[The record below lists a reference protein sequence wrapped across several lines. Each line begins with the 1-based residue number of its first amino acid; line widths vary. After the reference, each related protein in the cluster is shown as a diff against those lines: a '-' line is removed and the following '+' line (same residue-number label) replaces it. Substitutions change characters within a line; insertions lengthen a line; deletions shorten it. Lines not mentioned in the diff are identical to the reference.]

1 MVSKF
6 ESGDSS
12 DEGTSIARED
22 EVDDDNDDATD
33 FKISEELLKKER
45 EYIRL
50 NREIQSKSAKIVR
63 AVEDVVREGR
73 ETLVRPVTAPCVS
86 RAAEDTIGSIPRP
99 AAGKTTRRA
108 PTGRTVT
115 AGGSKRKEG
124 TQPVASLSKSSH
136 QKEAAQSSTPLSR
149 NDSADMPEQAVES
162 QSLSG
167 LPPDV
172 TEEAIG
178 SEIANR
184 ILKARLQ
191 MIQQD
196 MDRLISE
203 HETKNEMIS
212 SLDQRLKLA
221 DTENSKLSKGFQS
234 LQAQVD
240 KYKKQNEELKK
251 RTESAEGE
259 AATLKKDMEAKA
271 RAQRQSE
278 TEGNAKDVRL
288 NRALDEIERHKQAA
302 ARTAADTKEKLEESK
317 RVNEKLLA
325 DLRRVQKQKGELL
338 TAFRKQAQLI
348 DVLKRQKMH
357 MEAAKLLDFTEEE
370 FVRALNWE
378 V

>member
-1 MVSKF
+1 MMVF

-45 EYIRL
+45 EYIRM

-86 RAAEDTIGSIPRP
+86 RAAEDTVGP
-99 AAGKTTRRA
+99 AAGKTTRR
-108 PTGRTVT
+108 PQTGRTVT
-115 AGGSKRKEG
+115 PANSKRRKG

-136 QKEAAQSSTPLSR
+136 QKEAAHSSTPLSR
-149 NDSADMPEQAVES
+149 NASADMPQQTVES

-172 TEEAIG
+172 TDEAIG
-178 SEIANR
+178 SEAANR

-191 MIQQD
+191 MMQQD

-221 DTENSKLSKGFQS
+221 DTENSKLSKGVQS
-234 LQAQVD
+234 LQSQVD

-251 RTESAEGE
+251 RVESTEGE

-357 MEAAKLLDFTEEE
+357 IEAAKLLDFTEEE